1 MLHAVVM
8 SGGSGTR
15 FWPQSR
21 RDRPKQL
28 QPLAG
33 ETSLL
38 QQAFDRLEGLV
49 PADRTWI
56 VTNTLQ
62 AEATRQQ
69 LPAVAPERVLEEP
82 RGRNTAP
89 CVGLAAC
96 HLLAIDPDAVMLVMP
111 ADHVI
116 GPHETFRAAVGRAT
130 ELVSADSRRL
140 VLFGVPPNRPATGY
154 GYIRRGDPLGGDH
167 QGHHVAAFHEKPDRA
182 TAENYIT
189 TGETYWNCGIFTWR
203 ADRILEALAEHQPE
217 LAVGLEQI
225 GAAVGTDDYR
235 RVLESAYDSIS
246 PISIDHAVLEH
257 SDDACL
263 IEAPFDWHDVGSWHA
278 LSQLSENDPD
288 GNTLRGR
295 VTVVDSSNCIVRS
308 DGDHL
313 VAAVG
318 VEGLVIVH
326 TADATLVA
334 RRDDEEGLRRLV
346 ERLEEEGR
354 GDCL

>member
-140 VLFGVPPNRPATGY
+140 VLFGVPPN
-154 GYIRRGDPLGGDH
+154 L
-167 QGHHVAAFHEKPDRA
+167 
-182 TAENYIT
+182 
-189 TGETYWNCGIFTWR
+189 
-203 ADRILEALAEHQPE
+203 
-217 LAVGLEQI
+217 
-225 GAAVGTDDYR
+225 
-235 RVLESAYDSIS
+235 S
-246 PISIDHAVLEH
+246 
-257 SDDACL
+257 L
-263 IEAPFDWHDVGSWHA
+263 IH
-278 LSQLSENDPD
+278 
-288 GNTLRGR
+288 
-295 VTVVDSSNCIVRS
+295 I
-308 DGDHL
+308 
-313 VAAVG
+313 
-318 VEGLVIVH
+318 
-326 TADATLVA
+326 
-334 RRDDEEGLRRLV
+334 
-346 ERLEEEGR
+346 
-354 GDCL
+354 